1 MTTWL
6 QHVKQVHAKGS
17 TSFKE
22 SLKRASASW
31 KKTKGAAAAKKPP
44 VAKKKRRKK
53 KGPAPEAEAS
63 IEEPEAEPE
72 PKPKKKRRRRAP
84 RKIPAGA
91 YKSVDSRN
99 L

>member
-31 KKTKGAAAAKKPP
+31 KKTAKTAAKKPA
-44 VAKKKRRKK
+44 AKKKRRKK
-53 KGPAPEAEAS
+53 KGAAPEAEAS
-63 IEEPEAEPE
+63 IEEPEAE

-84 RKIPAGA
+84 RKIPAAA
-91 YKSVDSRN
+91 YKNVDSRN